1 MTIEAIGAIAT
12 SPLNRIETV
21 AQQQNV
27 KASFVD
33 FLVNNLDVTN
43 QKLVNA
49 EQLTQRFAIDG
60 SVPLHQVTFALE
72 EARMSFELAMQV
84 RSKMVEAYQ
93 QFMSMQI

>member
-1 MTIEAIGAIAT
+1 MVVEAIGAIT
-12 SPLNRIETV
+12 TPPLTRIDTV
-21 AQQQNV
+21 VQSQDV

-33 FLVNNLDVTN
+33 LLVNNLDVTN
-43 QKLVNA
+43 QKLMNA
-49 EQLTQRFAIDG
+49 EQLAQRFAIDG

-93 QFMSMQI
+93 QFMSMQL

>member
-1 MTIEAIGAIAT
+1 MAVEAIVAITT

-49 EQLTQRFAIDG
+49 EQLTQRFAIDA

>member
-1 MTIEAIGAIAT
+1 MAIEAIGAITT

-43 QKLVNA
+43 QKLMNA
-49 EQLTQRFAIDG
+49 EQLAQRFAIDG

-93 QFMSMQI
+93 QFMSMQL

>member
-1 MTIEAIGAIAT
+1 MAIESISAIAT
-12 SPLNRIETV
+12 SQLTRIVTV
-21 AQQQNV
+21 AQSQDV

-33 FLVNNLDVTN
+33 LLVDDLDVTN
-43 QKLVNA
+43 QKLMNA
-49 EQLTQRFAIDG
+49 EQLTRRFAIDG

-93 QFMSMQI
+93 QFMSMQL